1 MLYFTHDN
9 GDRPLAVQ
17 IITPPMP
24 AASEILHP
32 APMESQEHW
41 LVAKYADV
49 TADIHTTRPPDADD
63 DPWSVGPV
71 IKTYEHVD
79 AWVPR
84 GIFDPSEK
92 ERLGDEMC
100 HPYGDGNCILLHL
113 RQPALRRHRYALVYG
128 DRIMEFSFP
137 EPILDMQSPIR
148 PSDVPYP
155 MARTENHVLAL
166 YCQEYA
172 VKKVAA
178 GRNLFDEYNKDL
190 RFIPQRPLAIPRM
203 RTVMQ
208 TFR

>member
-1 MLYFTHDN
+1 MFYFTHDN
-9 GDRPLAVQ
+9 GDRPMAVQ
-17 IITPPMP
+17 FVTTPVTCECLYPQTP
-24 AASEILHP
+24 KN
-32 APMESQEHW
+32 W
-41 LVAKYADV
+41 LVAKYTDV
-49 TADIHTTRPPDADD
+49 TADIHTTRPPETDD
-63 DPWSVGPV
+63 DPWTVGTV

-92 ERLGDEMC
+92 EWLGDEMGN
-100 HPYGDGNCILLHL
+100 PFGDGNCILLHL

-137 EPILDMQSPIR
+137 EPILDMQSPIY

-155 MARTENHVLAL
+155 MARTEKHVLAL

-172 VKKVAA
+172 ETTVAP
-178 GRNLFDEYNKDL
+178 GCNLFDEYNQC
-190 RFIPQRPLAIPRM
+190 ISLAKRDIPRM

>member
-1 MLYFTHDN
+1 MPYFTHDN

-17 IITPPMP
+17 FVTVP
-24 AASEILHP
+24 AGNTLFFTYDRP
-32 APMESQEHW
+32 TESQEHW
-41 LVAKYADV
+41 LVAKYTDV

-63 DPWSVGPV
+63 DPWGIGSV

-92 ERLGDEMC
+92 EWLGDEMG
-100 HPYGDGNCILLHL
+100 HPFGDGNCILLHL

-137 EPILDMQSPIR
+137 EPILDMQSPIY

-172 VKKVAA
+172 ESTVAP
-178 GRNLFDEYNKDL
+178 GRNLFDEYNHQCIFMAKRD
-190 RFIPQRPLAIPRM
+190 IPRM